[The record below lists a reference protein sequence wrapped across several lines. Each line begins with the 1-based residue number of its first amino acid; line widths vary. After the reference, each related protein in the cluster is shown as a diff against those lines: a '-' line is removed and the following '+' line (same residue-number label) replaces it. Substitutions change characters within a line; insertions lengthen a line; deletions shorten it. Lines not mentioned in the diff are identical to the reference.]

1 MLTKNSTGSKRKRKV
16 ASGGRFALVAS
27 RYNSKYVNS
36 MLRAARKKLIEAN
49 AEKVKV
55 IRVPG
60 AFEIPVVVSKLAANS
75 PAEFDA
81 YICLGV
87 VLRGQTSHAQHI
99 CESVTQAFST
109 IQVRY
114 HVPIIHEVLLLESRQ
129 QAEDRCLS
137 PDHNRGVEAAR
148 TALEMVRVLATI

>member
-1 MLTKNSTGSKRKRKV
+1 MLRKNSTGSKRKQKAAR
-16 ASGGRFALVAS
+16 GGRFALVAS

-36 MLRAARKKLIEAN
+36 MLRAARKKLSEAN

-60 AFEIPVVVSKLAANS
+60 AFEIPVVVSKLAAGS

-99 CESVTQAFST
+99 SESVTQAFSA

-137 PDHNRGVEAAR
+137 SDHNRGVEAAM
-148 TALEMVRVLATI
+148 TALEMVRVLRSI